1 MSCKK
6 KDKILLL
13 FLTTVTP
20 LQTYFAKSDLVQLC
34 TMKKRVSN
42 FKKVD
47 LKRKLLE
54 FLINTI
60 CLKKQMFPIK
70 MFLIKVSL
78 IADRVIFHFDFLIL
92 SFMGGKIP
100 KCISLQKCTL
110 GYITILNLL
119 FLHNKNKTAQRN
131 LQHYTK
137 LQNKALNEQQR
148 VVQ

>member
-60 CLKKQMFPIK
+60 WLKKQMLPIK

>member
-60 CLKKQMFPIK
+60 WLKKQMLPIK

-137 LQNKALNEQQR
+137 LQNQAHNE
-148 VVQ
+148 